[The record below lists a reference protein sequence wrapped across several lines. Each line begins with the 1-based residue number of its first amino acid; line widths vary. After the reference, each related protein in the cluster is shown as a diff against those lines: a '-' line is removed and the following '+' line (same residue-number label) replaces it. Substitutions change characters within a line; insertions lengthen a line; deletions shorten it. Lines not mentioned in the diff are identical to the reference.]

1 MAMTNEERVVLENLF
16 QLYVHDWSE
25 ILPLEVGDDGRFTTR
40 ALDPYVRRDDGRHA
54 FLLRADGQLAGFVLI
69 AEQSRLTGATGV
81 CDLAELFVMRG
92 HRRRGVGRAAAF
104 AAFDRFPGLWE
115 VRQRDQNPA
124 AITFWRRVIAEYT
137 SGRYEERRWDDAT
150 WVGPVQTFSTT
161 DRAI

>member
-1 MAMTNEERVVLENLF
+1 MAVTDEERVVLENLF

-40 ALDPYVRRDDGRHA
+40 ALDPYVHRNDGRHA

-104 AAFDRFPGLWE
+104 AAFDRF
-115 VRQRDQNPA
+115 
-124 AITFWRRVIAEYT
+124 
-137 SGRYEERRWDDAT
+137 
-150 WVGPVQTFSTT
+150 
-161 DRAI
+161 